1 MRKIGGDL
9 SKDHATRVAD
19 YLLTQGIDSVVEV
32 VADGHCEL
40 WARQEDQLVEAK
52 QHLRGF
58 LAEPDSERFRVNRE
72 AETLRR
78 TREKENREKLR
89 LQQKFQPRATSIAAG
104 SNRATFAIIAL
115 CVVASLATNFGN
127 ERPRSMQGDVRQ
139 PSLQWRIY
147 NAMTLLPVTAMNSDE
162 TSGPMDA
169 VKKGQ
174 VWRLITPIFLHG
186 DPMHLVFNALFLFSF
201 GRIVETIC
209 GPKFLIGLF
218 LIGGI
223 VGVVA
228 QAYGPM
234 SLGGNPHVI
243 GASGGA
249 LALFSFLWLRPN
261 FEPSIPFRI
270 PPFTLFLV
278 MGFVVLSMLPMAPI
292 RNVANLA
299 HLGGL
304 AWGAAVATGWLDF
317 LRR

>member
-9 SKDHATRVAD
+9 SKDHATRVSD

-32 VADGHCEL
+32 VADGRCEL

-52 QHLRGF
+52 QHLQGF

-78 TREKENREKLR
+78 KREKENREKLR
-89 LQQKFQPRATSIAAG
+89 LQQKFQPRATSITTG

-115 CVVASLATNFGN
+115 CAVASLLTNFGN
-127 ERPRSMQGDVRQ
+127 ERPRSMQGEARQ
-139 PSLQWRIY
+139 PSLQSRIFD
-147 NAMTLLPVTAMNSDE
+147 ALTLLPETAMDSDE
-162 TSGPMDA
+162 KPGPLDA
-169 VKKGQ
+169 VMKGQ

-209 GPKFLIGLF
+209 GPKFLVGLF
-218 LIGGI
+218 LVGGI
-223 VGVVA
+223 VGMLA
-228 QAYGPM
+228 QAYGPISM
-234 SLGGNPHVI
+234 GGSPRVI

-270 PPFTLFLV
+270 PSFTLFFV
-278 MGFVVLSMLPMAPI
+278 MGFVILSMLPMAPI
-292 RNVANLA
+292 GNVANLA

-304 AWGAAVATGWLDF
+304 AWGAAVATGLLDF